1 MCWRKQ
7 WKVRRERVAVYVRSL
22 SRARARDRWV
32 LLVSEPWGMLRKALG
47 RRKGSTRSRRPDGV
61 WMSSREKGAPIWQWE
76 QHKMNETGTSRVCLG
91 VMRRLVWLKE
101 KSLMLRWQGKQEKL
115 CRLWRTL
122 DNGWER
128 FFSYVQWGGDCWEHS
143 RCTAWL

>member
-47 RRKGSTRSRRPDGV
+47 RGKALLDPGGQMVFGWVAERKVHLFGNGSNTKWMKLAQVECVWGWWGDWSDWRRKV
-61 WMSSREKGAPIWQWE
+61 
-76 QHKMNETGTSRVCLG
+76 L
-91 VMRRLVWLKE
+91 L
-101 KSLMLRWQGKQEKL
+101 LRWQGKQEKL